1 MARTRFISLDGLRG
15 VCALAIVL
23 EHCERLFQ
31 PGMIFCHGW
40 LAVDMFFIL
49 SGFVIAAGY
58 DRRLADGLTV
68 REFAWLRIRR
78 LAPVYWAGL
87 ALCAVAALAQSHFE
101 GSISPLAVLGSTVMA
116 AMLVPHLGD
125 GGFAY
130 PANPV
135 AWTLAWELVVNVLYA
150 AGLWRM
156 RTRSLLGLIALMLAG
171 AVAMSFSTHSGWS
184 FGMTGLDIWL
194 GGLRALP
201 EFLMGVLLHRA
212 FRAGVFASLPA
223 VTPLLPL
230 AAWLVLAVQPQGLSP
245 LLDFAMVALIFPL
258 LVALL
263 VRGEAAA
270 PAWFAPLGAI
280 SYSLYASHLSL
291 VWLAWYTPWLGLNR
305 GPRPVVAAGL
315 VLMAIGLAWALY
327 RLVDPAAKARVS
339 ANSSTQ
345 KPPVGACGSTPES
358 V

>member
-1 MARTRFISLDGLRG
+1 MPKTRFLSLDGLRG

-23 EHCERLFQ
+23 AHCERLFA
-31 PGMIFCHGW
+31 PGVIFCHGW

-58 DRRLADGLTV
+58 DKRLADGLTARAFV
-68 REFAWLRIRR
+68 WLRIQR

-87 ALCAVAALAQSHFE
+87 ALCAAAVLARGYFD
-101 GSISPLAVLGSTVMA
+101 GPISLLALLGSTAKA
-116 AMLVPHLGD
+116 ALLVPHLGD
-125 GGFAY
+125 AGFAY

-135 AWTLAWELVVNVLYA
+135 AWTLAWELVVNFLYA

-156 RTRSLLGLIALMLAG
+156 RTRPLLGLIALMLAG
-171 AVAMSFSTHSGWS
+171 AVVMSFSTDSGWS
-184 FGMTGLDIWL
+184 FGMTGLDFWL
-194 GGLRALP
+194 GWLRALP
-201 EFLMGVLLHRA
+201 EFLMGVLLYRA
-212 FRAGVFASLPA
+212 YRAGAFASLPA

-230 AAWLVLAVQPQGLSP
+230 AVWLLFAVQPQGQPP
-245 LLDFAMVALIFPL
+245 LLDFAIVTLAFPL

-263 VRGEAAA
+263 VRGEAGA

-280 SYSLYASHLSL
+280 SYPLYASHLAL
-291 VWLAWYTPWLGLNR
+291 IWLAWYTPWLGLDR
-305 GPRPVVAAGL
+305 GPRPILAAGL
-315 VLMAIGLAWALY
+315 VLMAIGLAWVLY

-339 ANSSTQ
+339 KDFRAQ
-345 KPPVGACGSTPES
+345 KPSAGSCGSTLES

>member
-1 MARTRFISLDGLRG
+1 MGKTRFTSLDGLRG

-23 EHCERLFQ
+23 EHCERLFR
-31 PGMIFCHGW
+31 PGVIFCHGW

-58 DRRLADGLTV
+58 DRRLADGLTA
-68 REFAWLRIRR
+68 RQFALLRIRR

-87 ALCAVAALAQSHFE
+87 ALCAAASLAHLHFG
-101 GSISPLAVLGSTVMA
+101 GSGSAWGVLGSTAMA

-125 GGFAY
+125 SSFAY

-135 AWTLAWELVVNVLYA
+135 AWTLAWELVVNILYA
-150 AGLWRM
+150 AGLWRA
-156 RTRSLLGLIALMLAG
+156 RTRSLLAMIALLLAG
-171 AVAMSFSTHSGWS
+171 AVVTSFSTHSGWS
-184 FGMTGLDIWL
+184 FGMSGLDVGL

-201 EFLMGVLLHRA
+201 EFLMGALLFRA
-212 FRAGVFASLPA
+212 FRAGAFAALPA

-230 AAWLVLAVQPQGLSP
+230 GVWLVMAVQPQGLSP
-245 LLDFAMVALIFPL
+245 LLDFAMVVLTFPL

-280 SYSLYASHLSL
+280 SYPLYASHLAPI
-291 VWLAWYTPWLGLNR
+291 WLAWYTPWLGLDH
-305 GPRPVVAAGL
+305 GPRPVLAAGL
-315 VLMAIGLAWALY
+315 VLAAMGLAWLLY
-327 RLVDPAAKARVS
+327 RRVDPAAKARIS
-339 ANSSTQ
+339 ADFATH
-345 KPPVGACGSTPES
+345 KAPLGACDPTPKS

>member
-1 MARTRFISLDGLRG
+1 MRFLNLDGLRG

-23 EHCERLFQ
+23 EHCERLFA
-31 PGMIFCHGW
+31 PGVIFCHGW

-58 DRRLADGLTV
+58 DKRLADGLTT
-68 REFAWLRIRR
+68 RQFAWLRIRR

-87 ALCAVAALAQSHFE
+87 ALCALAALAQSYFQ
-101 GSISPLAVLGSTVMA
+101 GSISPMAVLGFTAMA
-116 AMLVPHLGD
+116 AMLVPQLGD
-125 GGFAY
+125 GSFAY

-156 RTRSLLGLIALMLAG
+156 RTQSLLGLIAVMLAG
-171 AVAMSFSTHSGWS
+171 AVVMSFSTASGWS

-201 EFLMGVLLHRA
+201 EFLMGVLLYRA
-212 FRAGVFASLPA
+212 YRAGIFASLPA

-230 AAWLVLAVQPQGLSP
+230 AVWLVLAVQPQGLSP
-245 LLDFAMVALIFPL
+245 LLDFAMVVLIFPL

-263 VRGEAAA
+263 VRGETGA

-291 VWLAWYTPWLGLNR
+291 IWLAWYTPWLGLNR
-305 GPRPVVAAGL
+305 GPQPVLAAGL
-315 VLMAIGLAWALY
+315 VLMAIGLAWVLY
-327 RLVDPAAKARVS
+327 RLVDPAAKPRISVGSS
-339 ANSSTQ
+339 ANLA
-345 KPPVGACGSTPES
+345 PAHN
-358 V
+358 